1 MDDFFKDIE
10 LLVSKGCIDDAIVK
24 LDTVDENSPDYGKAL
39 FFKSNIMSQLGDM
52 DVAQELYKE
61 AVIFEVSKSSGIDAD
76 VLRDNDFKKVSDELD
91 DITLSSIIFN
101 MGLEFY
107 EVGDY
112 TNALN
117 SFDNALELNPNDD
130 ELIYFK
136 SLALANLGDFDIAI
150 DFIGRAIEINPDDD
164 RYWNDKANFLIKLS
178 NFNEAIYCYNKS
190 IELNPDDSVFW
201 ANKGFLYIQM
211 EEYKKALKCYK
222 KAYKLDSDNIHNI
235 VGLANVY
242 VELYDFNNADKYF
255 RKAKKL
261 DDENEEYLTAM
272 AQYMICQQ
280 KFDKSI
286 EYWDKILK
294 IYPDKAEVW
303 MYKSMVYMMMNNEL
317 DANKCIEKA
326 FELNPDVVGIFEEEI
341 SNFIGDD
348 L

>member
-10 LLVSKGCIDDAIVK
+10 LLVSKGFLNDAIVK
-24 LDTVDENSPDYGKAL
+24 LDAVGENNPDYGKAL
-39 FFKSNIMSQLGDM
+39 FYKSNIISQLGD
-52 DVAQELYKE
+52 DDFARKLYKE

-150 DFIGRAIEINPDDD
+150 DFIGRAIEINPNDE
-164 RYWNDKANFLIKLS
+164 RYWNDKANFLIKS
-178 NFNEAIYCYNKS
+178 GNFNEAICCYNKS
-190 IELNPDDSVFW
+190 IELNPDDSVLW
-201 ANKGFLYIQM
+201 TNKGFLYIQM

-222 KAYKLDSDNIHNI
+222 KAYKLNSNNIHNI

-255 RKAKKL
+255 KKAKKL
-261 DDENEEYLTAM
+261 DNENEEYLTAM
-272 AQYMICQQ
+272 AQYMTYQQ

-286 EYWDKILK
+286 EYWDKLLG
-294 IYPDKAEVW
+294 IYPDRPEVW
-303 MYKSMVYMMMNNEL
+303 MYKAMVYMMMENSF
-317 DANKCIEKA
+317 DATKCIEKA
-326 FELNPDVVGIFEEEI
+326 FELNPDVVGLFEEEI
-341 SNFIGDD
+341 SNLIGNDM
-348 L
+348 